1 MAYLKV
7 EGHRAFVKDT
17 SSNGVINTDASAY
30 EIHIKRIKE
39 ARQSSNDLRNAVRD
53 INNLKQEMSEIK
65 GLLLKLVK

>member
-1 MAYLKV
+1 MGKSILLQTIKTPN
-7 EGHRAFVKDT
+7 GDT
-17 SSNGVINTDASAY
+17 NAY
-30 EIHIKRIKE
+30 EMHCRRIRE